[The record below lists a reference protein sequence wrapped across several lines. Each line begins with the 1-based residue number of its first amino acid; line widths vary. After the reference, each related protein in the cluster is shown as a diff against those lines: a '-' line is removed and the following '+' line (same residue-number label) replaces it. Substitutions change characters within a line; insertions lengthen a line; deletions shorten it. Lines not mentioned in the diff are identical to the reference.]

1 MRTMIQAE
9 LTATGR
15 LLAQLLAVSTLVSV
29 FVSVATQSVATGGVV
44 PAMTLMSY
52 VFSTLAYDEAN
63 GWQGFRLTLPI
74 SRQNVVV
81 GRYLASLAVAILS
94 ALLGAAVACALSAVA
109 STLGADS
116 YLAPLVLTE
125 ETRKTIWAV
134 PALSVAAVLVVVD
147 VMFPLSMR
155 SGLTRSVRLVPVVL
169 CLLFVGGG
177 TLVGNDGPLSAAMA
191 DIVAMIEG
199 GGFVLPLVVGVV
211 VIALALHLVSML
223 ITVQLYARREL

>member
-94 ALLGAAVACALSAVA
+94 ALLGAAACALSAVA

-147 VMFPLSMR
+147 VMFPLGMR

-169 CLLFVGGG
+169 CLLFVGGS
-177 TLVGNDGPLSAAMA
+177 TLVGNC
-191 DIVAMIEG
+191 
-199 GGFVLPLVVGVV
+199 LPPWP
-211 VIALALHLVSML
+211 ISS
-223 ITVQLYARREL
+223 R

>member
-94 ALLGAAVACALSAVA
+94 ALLGAAVACALSAVRCAWSPWCYA
-109 STLGADS
+109 SCL
-116 YLAPLVLTE
+116 
-125 ETRKTIWAV
+125 WAV
-134 PALSVAAVLVVVD
+134 A
-147 VMFPLSMR
+147 R
-155 SGLTRSVRLVPVVL
+155 SSATTVH
-169 CLLFVGGG
+169 CL
-177 TLVGNDGPLSAAMA
+177 PPWPIS
-191 DIVAMIEG
+191 
-199 GGFVLPLVVGVV
+199 
-211 VIALALHLVSML
+211 S
-223 ITVQLYARREL
+223 R